1 MRHIIRIKR
10 HVIRDLLA
18 FGAGGALVAA
28 ITQRSWMSLAIAVFN
43 GIILFLEEEVDIDEE
58 ETE

>member
-1 MRHIIRIKR
+1 
-10 HVIRDLLA
+10 
-18 FGAGGALVAA
+18 VAA